1 MRNLL
6 YFLFVFDLFSNQS
19 QMVCYK
25 VEIKHRICI
34 FVCVFFNCLSLLLP
48 PHKGGRKAARN
59 ESQYNGA
66 GSVLLHIY
74 DSSAFRLIYFFLFFC
89 RGCPLSVK
97 HFGMS
102 QRHGQLVFPCVSI
115 YLYIY

>member
-34 FVCVFFNCLSLLLP
+34 FVFVCVFFFNCFSLLLL
-48 PHKGGRKAARN
+48 PHKK
-59 ESQYNGA
+59 YK
-66 GSVLLHIY
+66 LLEKSHNTVALEVYYCKFMI
-74 DSSAFRLIYFFLFFC
+74 
-89 RGCPLSVK
+89 PLPS
-97 HFGMS
+97 G
-102 QRHGQLVFPCVSI
+102 
-115 YLYIY
+115 

>member
-34 FVCVFFNCLSLLLP
+34 FVCVFLLEIVSHYFYL
-48 PHKGGRKAARN
+48 HRK
-59 ESQYNGA
+59 ESQYNDT
-66 GSVLLHIY
+66 GSTVN
-74 DSSAFRLIYFFLFFC
+74 S
-89 RGCPLSVK
+89 
-97 HFGMS
+97 
-102 QRHGQLVFPCVSI
+102 
-115 YLYIY
+115 